1 MQAGAVRERRF
12 KILPAD
18 NAVADGLQD
27 TAVAIKRGLIRLD
40 QSCTETKKEFVGY
53 VWDEKSES
61 DKPVKE
67 NDHCMDALRYFVKT
81 KRLVVKEHH
90 QRDSWLS

>member
-1 MQAGAVRERRF
+1 MQAGAVRERCQTNRH
-12 KILPAD
+12 
-18 NAVADGLQD
+18 
-27 TAVAIKRGLIRLD
+27 GLIRLD

-81 KRLVVKEHH
+81 KRLVVKKQH
-90 QRDSWLS
+90 QKDSWLS